1 MDSSHVYL
9 VLDVGLLRSVKVHL
23 QHPSAVELD
32 TYPFPDHLSG
42 IDQVVEEGFVDG
54 RQRATKEEIQENEGR
69 MDRMDACRLRT
80 RVNQI

>member
-1 MDSSHVYL
+1 
-9 VLDVGLLRSVKVHL
+9 
-23 QHPSAVELD
+23 
-32 TYPFPDHLSG
+32 
-42 IDQVVEEGFVDG
+42 VDG